1 MKLVFST
8 INNVKETT
16 PDFDPLATIPV
27 FGERTHK
34 GVEFIDEK
42 EFETLSL
49 SVELRDYL
57 EDKISS
63 DNMGIIDVNSA
74 FYINNNSTKLYT
86 ILHIPFFIT
95 WVNMELK
102 LNKNFMENVE
112 ESIKQ
117 DYLRRIKQR
126 YLKIIED
133 VFGADLFNKITDYTT
148 AMIEKDI
155 GLITD
160 QTLKQKRN
168 SVIEEYKKFKK
179 HFDNKFWKDRRES
192 KKNDGYGAGDLFD
205 DLRDRV
211 FGTNQVVVPLN
222 NDLEIV
228 LNLKIQ
234 KKIQKKIE

>member
-16 PDFDPLATIPV
+16 PDFDPIAAIPV

-34 GVEFIDEK
+34 GVKFIDEK

-49 SVELRDYL
+49 SFELTDYL
-57 EDKISS
+57 DDKLSS
-63 DNMGIIDVNSA
+63 LEKMDSIDVNSIY
-74 FYINNNSTKLYT
+74 YISKNSNKLYT
-86 ILHIPFFIT
+86 ILHIPFFIR

-102 LNKNFMENVE
+102 LNKRFQNLE
-112 ESIKQ
+112 ESDKQDRLRTIKQ
-117 DYLRRIKQR
+117 G

-133 VFGADLFNKITDYTT
+133 VFGAVLFNKMTDYAT

-160 QTLKQKRN
+160 ETLKQKRN
-168 SVIEEYKKFKK
+168 SVIEEYKEFKK

-192 KKNDGYGAGDLFD
+192 KKNDGDGAGDLVD
-205 DLRDRV
+205 DLLDRG

-234 KKIQKKIE
+234 KKIE